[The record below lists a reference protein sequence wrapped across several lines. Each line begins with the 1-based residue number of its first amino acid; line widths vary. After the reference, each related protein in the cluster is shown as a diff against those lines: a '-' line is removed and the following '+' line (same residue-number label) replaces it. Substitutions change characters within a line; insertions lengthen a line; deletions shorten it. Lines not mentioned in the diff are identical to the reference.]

1 MTKYSSEDAL
11 REFDVLPR
19 NQSFS
24 LVVQEDVF
32 TILHLAALQMD
43 SCIYAEPLPHSIY
56 AHAKPLPPPQL
67 VLSQVL
73 RSYHCVQCRM
83 QKNDKQPLNKAT
95 LINSH
100 P

>member
-43 SCIYAEPLPHSIY
+43 SCM
-56 AHAKPLPPPQL
+56 
-67 VLSQVL
+67 LSPSL
-73 RSYHCVQCRM
+73 
-83 QKNDKQPLNKAT
+83 T
-95 LINSH
+95 LYMHTQNRFLH
-100 P
+100 HNLYCHKY